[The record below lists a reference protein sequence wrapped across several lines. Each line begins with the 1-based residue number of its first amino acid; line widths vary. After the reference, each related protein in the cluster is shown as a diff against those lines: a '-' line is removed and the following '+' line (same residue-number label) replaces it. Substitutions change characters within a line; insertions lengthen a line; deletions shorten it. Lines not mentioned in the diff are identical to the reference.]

1 MNDIKVVPLL
11 EGVEASVEWRAVPGE
26 LLLALPADELLVQK
40 VGLQDRQ
47 LLAGLM
53 VSVGK
58 TLHRA
63 NNFADILSNSQQTQF
78 SNC

>member
-1 MNDIKVVPLL
+1 MTMNDIKVVPLL
-11 EGVEASVEWRAVPGE
+11 EGVEASVERHAVPGE

-47 LLAGLM
+47 LLAGLV

-63 NNFADILSNSQQTQF
+63 NNFADS
-78 SNC
+78 